1 MAYPTVSAPYG
12 LKPINLIG
20 GQVFAG
26 ATRQRRIASSASS
39 IGFGDPI
46 KFASDGT
53 VVVTTETT
61 TPPATGFAGVFLG
74 CTFVS
79 SVTGQPTWSQSWT
92 SGTSIKANTFI
103 YAYVC
108 EDPDQLFQVAVVTGT
123 TVVSTTTG
131 LTYTNVNNNVA
142 LVANTLNTT
151 SGDSRQAI
159 LLSSA
164 DVTATLPLRIVDLVP
179 DTAFDYGGTTYY
191 PEAIVKFNAPYVVPS
206 SGTATVTGGHAYYN
220 PVGL

>member
-26 ATRQRRIASSASS
+26 ATRQRRIASGAAS
-39 IGFGDPI
+39 IGYGDPVI
-46 KFASDGT
+46 FVNDGT
-53 VVVTTETT
+53 IAISTSTTAA
-61 TPPATGFAGVFLG
+61 PATGFAGVFLG
-74 CTFVS
+74 CQFVS
-79 SVTGQPTWSQSWT
+79 SVTGQPTWSQSWI
-92 SGTSIKANTFI
+92 SGTSVKANTFI

-131 LTYTNVNNNVA
+131 LTYTNINNNAA

-151 SGDSRQAI
+151 TGDSQQGI

-164 DVTATLPLRIVDLVP
+164 DVTASLPIRIVDLVP
-179 DTAFDYGGTTYY
+179 DTAFTYSGTVYF
-191 PEAIVKFNAPYVVPS
+191 PEAIVKFNMPNI
-206 SGTATVTGGHAYYN
+206 SGSTFLGGHAYYN
-220 PVGL
+220 PTGL

>member
-1 MAYPTVSAPYG
+1 MAYPTIDKPYG

-26 ATRQRRIASSASS
+26 ATRQRRIASGAAS
-39 IGFGDPI
+39 IGFGDPVI
-46 KFASDGT
+46 FVNDGT
-53 VVVTTETT
+53 IAVSTSTTAA
-61 TPPATGFAGVFLG
+61 PATGFAGVFLG
-74 CTFVS
+74 CQFVS

-92 SGTSIKANTFI
+92 SGTSVKANTFI

-123 TVVSTTTG
+123 TVVSTTSG
-131 LTYTNVNNNVA
+131 LTYTNINNNVA

-151 SGDSRQAI
+151 TGDSQQGI

-164 DVTATLPLRIVDLVP
+164 DVTDSLPLRIVDLVP
-179 DTAFDYGGTTYY
+179 DTAFTYSSTVYY
-191 PEAIVKFNAPYVVPS
+191 PEAIVKFNMPS
-206 SGTATVTGGHAYYN
+206 ISGSTFLGGHAYYN
-220 PVGL
+220 PTGL

>member
-1 MAYPTVSAPYG
+1 MAYPTVSKPYG

-26 ATRQRRIASSASS
+26 ATRQRRIASGASS
-39 IGFGDPI
+39 IGFGDPVI
-46 KFASDGT
+46 FVNDGT
-53 VVVTTETT
+53 IAVSTSTTAA
-61 TPPATGFAGVFLG
+61 PATGFAGVFLG
-74 CTFVS
+74 CQFVS
-79 SVTGQPTWSQSWT
+79 SVTGQPTWSQSWI
-92 SGTSIKANTFI
+92 SGTSVKANTFI

-151 SGDSRQAI
+151 TGDSQQGI

-164 DVTATLPLRIVDLVP
+164 DVTASLPVRIVDLVP
-179 DTAFDYGGTTYY
+179 DTAFTYSGTVYF
-191 PEAIVKFNAPYVVPS
+191 PEAIVKFNAPNVTGSVVD
-206 SGTATVTGGHAYYN
+206 GGHAYYN
-220 PVGL
+220 PTGL